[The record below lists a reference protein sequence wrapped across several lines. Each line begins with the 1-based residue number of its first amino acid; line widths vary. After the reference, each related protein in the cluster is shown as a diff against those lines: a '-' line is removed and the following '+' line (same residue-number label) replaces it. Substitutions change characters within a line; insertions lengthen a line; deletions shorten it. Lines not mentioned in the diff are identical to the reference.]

1 MKLQTI
7 MTTLAAC
14 ALAGVLAAQSA
25 PEPKKPAQEKVK
37 VKVAAPLPPKAPM
50 PPKAGQIKVAP
61 KPPAMPHGMTAETKD
76 GVIVI
81 QGQKSDAPKKV
92 EIKKIEKKGGQSTTV
107 MSDDGTFTIT
117 LDGEC
122 CDDAKC
128 EAKCE
133 VKCDAAKDACGEAC
147 KAECEAKCEAKCE
160 EECDDEC
167 DDCDDCEVE
176 CEISDA
182 IGSGMGTFSIKLDD
196 ITGDLPA
203 MIELAEG
210 AGELKDLA
218 IELDDI
224 TIAGPDGHD
233 IKALVRDAVKNL
245 GVHVNGEKLT
255 RENLPHMLL
264 SRVAEG
270 GPCNI
275 EISIKINGK
284 EIKLPLDNCPL
295 FAKLHGGAAHGGSC
309 CESTSPNCSGGA
321 CAPAPAAKCEG
332 CCPCEGQTKKPAI
345 GVRAPEPKVR
355 MNVVAPKQRHG
366 PVRVIE
372 VAPKKAQKKAAAPAP
387 KKLELGNCEDGSCEP
402 KKNEL
407 VIATPKTH
415 AIAGSPMVFHREM
428 KTAPAIAPP
437 TRVFTSKVV
446 EAPKTKTSF
455 GMLAPSKPVEMKM
468 KKPMAGA
475 AAKDAPKADAS
486 LRARVAELA
495 ARVANLKAEI
505 DRLQDLFDLQSK

>member
-81 QGQKSDAPKKV
+81 QGQRGDAPKKV
-92 EIKKIEKKGGQSTTV
+92 EIKKIEKKDGQSTTV
-107 MSDDGTFTIT
+107 MSNDGTFTIT
-117 LDGEC
+117 LDGAC

-128 EAKCE
+128 EAKCDE
-133 VKCDAAKDACGEAC
+133 AKESCGKACDDAC

-160 EECDDEC
+160 SACEDEC

-176 CEISDA
+176 CEIADA
-182 IGSGMGTFSIKLDD
+182 IDGGMGSLSIKLDD
-196 ITGDLPA
+196 LAGNMPA
-203 MIELAEG
+203 MIELDDVT
-210 AGELKDLA
+210 GELTDLA
-218 IELDDI
+218 IDLEDV

-233 IKALVRDAVKNL
+233 IKAMVRDAVKNL

-255 RENLPHMLL
+255 RENLPQMLL

-275 EISIKINGK
+275 EISIKINGQ
-284 EIKLPLDNCPL
+284 EIKLPLDRCPL
-295 FAKLHGGAAHGGSC
+295 FAKLHGGAAHGDSC

-332 CCPCEGQTKKPAI
+332 CCPCEGRTKGPAI
-345 GVRAPEPKVR
+345 GVRAPERKVR
-355 MNVVAPKQRHG
+355 MNVVAPKQGLG
-366 PVRVIE
+366 PVRVLE

-387 KKLELGNCEDGSCEP
+387 KKLELGNCEDGACEP

-407 VIATPKTH
+407 VIATPRVH
-415 AIAGSPMVFHREM
+415 AIGGSPMVLRRET

-437 TRVFTSKVV
+437 ARVFASKIF
-446 EAPKTKTSF
+446 ESPKTNTTF
-455 GMLAPSKPVEMKM
+455 GLMAPSKPVEM

-475 AAKDAPKADAS
+475 AAKNAPKPDAS

-495 ARVANLKAEI
+495 ARVASLKAEI